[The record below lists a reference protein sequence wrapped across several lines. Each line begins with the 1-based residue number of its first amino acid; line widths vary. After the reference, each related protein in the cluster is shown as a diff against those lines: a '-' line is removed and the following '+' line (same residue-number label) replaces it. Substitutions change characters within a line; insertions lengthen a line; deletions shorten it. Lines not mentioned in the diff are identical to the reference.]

1 MAMAAA
7 MLATA
12 IARVML
18 PTARW
23 GWCDLRKR
31 EMHGGNDADARSA
44 GHLRL
49 LLLLMLPGGAAD
61 VRLLCNQ
68 CSVGA
73 SGFAGADAGAGVLL
87 VPMLV
92 LVLLLVLMLVLV
104 GCWCWCGCCCW
115 C

>member
-1 MAMAAA
+1 
-7 MLATA
+7 
-12 IARVML
+12 
-18 PTARW
+18 
-23 GWCDLRKR
+23 
-31 EMHGGNDADARSA
+31 MHGGNDADARSA